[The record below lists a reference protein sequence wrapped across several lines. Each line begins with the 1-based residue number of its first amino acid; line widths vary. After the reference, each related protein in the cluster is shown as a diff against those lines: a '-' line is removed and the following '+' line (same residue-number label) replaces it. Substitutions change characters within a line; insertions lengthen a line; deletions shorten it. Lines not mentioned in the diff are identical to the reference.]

1 MRSTAASTIDPWHL
15 SQKFTAL
22 PTLNTTFIQ
31 DTPPLSRILAVG
43 ASANGQQLL
52 FDAFYE
58 VKAARPMP
66 LYSVPGLVDHF

>member
-1 MRSTAASTIDPWHL
+1 L